1 MNVMSVPPHVS
12 ARYRTALAD
21 VLPGLP
27 AFQLTVLRTLR
38 DAPEHTLSAGLI
50 CRQLGGKHAVT
61 INNALANAG
70 LAVLGGM
77 GLPAEEAVQLFP
89 RPWHILAMKAA
100 PGLGKGFPWQLRPE
114 VVEALGELEVQALE
128 TDRLELDERTGHAPL
143 TEADESKISMEVR
156 RRNLRARE
164 LCLAANSPPTCRVCG
179 LDFAQIYGAEF
190 SECLHVHHLNP
201 MAMAL
206 GQRDVDPAIDLV
218 PVCPNCHAVIH
229 AGGTLRS
236 IEAVQALL
244 LHAKASSNRK
254 T

>member
-1 MNVMSVPPHVS
+1 MTAMSVPPHVS
-12 ARYRTALAD
+12 APYSAALAA

-38 DAPEHTLSAGLI
+38 DATEQTLSAGLI
-50 CRQLGGKHAVT
+50 CRQLGVKHAVT

-70 LAVLGGM
+70 MAVLGGM
-77 GLPAEEAVQLFP
+77 NLPAEEAVQLFP
-89 RPWHILAMKAA
+89 RPWHILAVKGR
-100 PGLGKGFPWQLRPE
+100 PGLVTGFPWQLRPE
-114 VVEALGELEVQALE
+114 VVEVLGELEMQKLE
-128 TDRLELDERTGHAPL
+128 TDRFELDERTGHAPL
-143 TEADESKISMEVR
+143 TEADDSIITMEVR

-164 LCLAANSPPTCRVCG
+164 LCLAANAPPTCRACG
-179 LDFAQIYGAEF
+179 LDFAKTYGAEF
-190 SECLHVHHLNP
+190 SDCLHVHHLKP
-201 MAMAL
+201 MATAV

-229 AGGTLRS
+229 SGGKLRT

-244 LHAKASSNRK
+244 LHAKADSSRK